1 VSRGLHS
8 NGVFF
13 ELKKVFQSSRVRV
26 KQSKVSRNLLVG
38 PGMKKNKPIRKLL
51 AANRSEIAI
60 RIFRAANELG
70 LRTVGIYSQED
81 RLALHRFKADEAY
94 QVGAGK
100 GPVVA
105 YLDIAGIVALA
116 KEKGVDA
123 IHPGYGFL
131 SENPA
136 FARACEKA
144 GIVFIGPTPELLE
157 LLGDKTAARR
167 LADSAGV
174 PVLPGTEESISSP
187 LEARKFA
194 ASIGYPVIV
203 KAAMGGGGRGMRV
216 VRSEAELEQ
225 RLEEAQGEAK
235 SAFGDASVFL
245 EKYLPRAR
253 HLEVQILADN
263 HGNLLHLYERDC
275 SVQRRHQKVVEVAPA
290 ANLPSSV
297 RVELCDAA
305 VRLARKANYR
315 NAGTVEFLYDVDA
328 QKWYFIE
335 VNPRIQVEHTVTEM
349 VTGIDLVRSQILV
362 AQGHKL
368 HDEPL
373 ALPEQANVPLYGAA
387 LQCRVTTEDPEK
399 NFAPDYG
406 KLTTYRSPAGFGIR
420 LDGGTAY
427 AGAVLAAYYDSLL
440 VKVTAW
446 GTKLPEACQRMDR
459 ALREFRI
466 RGVKTNIPF
475 LENVV
480 NHPRFRA
487 GEVTTSFLDES
498 PELFRLQSRGD
509 RATKLLSYL
518 GDVILNG
525 NPEVKGKPIPKAL
538 EKATLPSV
546 PGIDPPPGTRQLL
559 KKLGPK
565 KFAAWARKEKR
576 LLITDT
582 TFRDAHQSLMATR
595 VRTHDL
601 LATANA
607 VAQRL
612 PNLFSVEMWGGAT
625 FDTAMRF
632 LHEDPWQRLRDLRQ
646 RIPNICFQMLLRG
659 ANAVGYTSYPDNVIV
674 EFVRE
679 SYAQG
684 IDIFRIFDSLNSIEN
699 MRVSIDAVLETG
711 GVCEPA
717 ICYTGDIFDKSR
729 PKYSLKYYVSMAK
742 QLEKLGAHFLGI
754 KDMAGLCKPYAA
766 YELVKTLR
774 EEISIPV
781 HFHTHDTSGVNS
793 ASVLKAADA
802 GADVADAAIAA
813 MSGGTSQPNLN
824 SIVEALRHTP
834 RNTELDIVALNECSD
849 YWETVRTYYLPFDSG
864 PKAGSARLYQHE
876 IPGGQ
881 YTNLREQAAAMGMG
895 HRWREVEKTYAEVNQ
910 LFGDIVKVTPSSKVV
925 GDMTLFLMAN
935 ELQPND
941 LLELDEKHD
950 LSLPNS
956 VVEMFSG
963 VLGVPPGGW
972 PRKLQ
977 KIILRGAA
985 PLKGRPGASLEAVD
999 LTEASI
1005 TLQKKLGHA
1014 VRPDDLLSYL
1024 LYPDVFTKYDKFRQ
1038 SYADVSVLPTPAFY
1052 YGLASGEE
1060 ITIEIEPGKTLILK
1074 FLTASDP
1081 HPDGTRTLFF
1091 ELNGQPRE
1099 VNVRDLALRVVER
1112 AHPKADPADAG
1123 QVAAPTAGVISGIA
1137 VQANHPVE
1145 RGAKLLT
1152 LEAMKMQSNIYAPI
1166 SGRITKLLVTPGQHV
1181 EAKDLLVTIA
1191 P

>member
-1 VSRGLHS
+1 MNFVFSSNRNKLLLRHPANVKQCQVSRRTLIAS
-8 NGVFF
+8 
-13 ELKKVFQSSRVRV
+13 
-26 KQSKVSRNLLVG
+26 
-38 PGMKKNKPIRKLL
+38 GMKKTKPIQKLL

-60 RIFRAANELG
+60 RIFRAATELG

-81 RLALHRFKADEAY
+81 RLGLHRFKADEAY

-100 GPVVA
+100 GPVEA
-105 YLDIAGIVALA
+105 YLDIAGIVAIA
-116 KEKGVDA
+116 KQRGVDA

-144 GIVFIGPTPELLE
+144 GITFVGPTPALLE

-167 LADSAGV
+167 LAASAGV
-174 PVLPGTEESISSP
+174 PVLPGTENPVKSAA
-187 LEARKFA
+187 EAQKIA
-194 ASIGYPVIV
+194 QEIGYPVIV

-216 VRSEAELEQ
+216 VRDPSQLAAL
-225 RLEEAQGEAK
+225 LEEAQGEAR

-253 HLEVQILADN
+253 HLEVQILADQ

-290 ANLPSSV
+290 ANLPGGI
-297 RVELCDAA
+297 RNELCEAA
-305 VRLARKANYR
+305 VALARKANYR

-349 VTGIDLVRSQILV
+349 VTGIDLVQSQILV

-368 HDEPL
+368 HDPPMS
-373 ALPEQANVPLYGAA
+373 LPKQQGVPLYGAA

-406 KLTTYRSPAGFGIR
+406 KISTYRSPAGFGIR

-446 GTKLPEACQRMDR
+446 GKDLPEACSRMDR

-466 RGVKTNIPF
+466 RGVTTNIPF
-475 LENVV
+475 VENVV
-480 NHPRFRA
+480 NHPKFRA
-487 GEVTTSFLDES
+487 GEIITSFLDDS
-498 PELFRLQSRGD
+498 PELFRFPSRGD

-525 NPEVKGKPIPKAL
+525 NPEVKGKKVPEAL
-538 EKATLPSV
+538 EVAVLPSV
-546 PGIDPPPGTRQLL
+546 PGIEPPPGSRQLL
-559 KKLGPK
+559 QKLGPK
-565 KFAAWARKEKR
+565 KFAEWARKEKR

-595 VRTHDL
+595 VRTFDI
-601 LATANA
+601 LATASA

-612 PNLFSVEMWGGAT
+612 VNLFSLEMWGGAT
-625 FDTAMRF
+625 FDTSLRF
-632 LHEDPWQRLRDLRQ
+632 LHEDPWQRLRELRE
-646 RIPNICFQMLLRG
+646 RVPNICFQMLLRG
-659 ANAVGYTSYPDNVIV
+659 ANTVGYASYPDNVTK

-679 SYAQG
+679 SYEQG
-684 IDIFRIFDSLNSIEN
+684 IDIFRIFDSLNSIDN
-699 MRVSIDAVLETG
+699 MRVSIDAALETG
-711 GVCEPA
+711 AVCEPA
-717 ICYTGDIFDKSR
+717 ICYTGDMLDQSR

-742 QLEKLGAHFLGI
+742 QLEKLGAHFLAI

-766 YELVKTLR
+766 FELVKALR
-774 EEISIPV
+774 DEIEIPI
-781 HFHTHDTSGVNS
+781 HFHTHDTSGVNA
-793 ASVLKAADA
+793 ASVLKACDA
-802 GADVADAAIAA
+802 GVDVADAAIAS

-834 RNTELDIVALNECSD
+834 RDTQLDVAALNECSD
-849 YWETVRTYYLPFDSG
+849 YWEVVRTYYLPFDSG

-881 YTNLREQAAAMGMG
+881 FTNLREQAAAMGLG
-895 HRWREVEKTYAEVNQ
+895 HRWREVETTYAEVNQ

-925 GDMTLFLMAN
+925 GDMTLFLMAKDMKP
-935 ELQPND
+935 QD
-941 LLELDEKHD
+941 LLKLDERHD

-972 PRKLQ
+972 PKKLQ

-985 PLKGRPGASLEAVD
+985 PIEGRSSASMDPANFEDEQATLE
-999 LTEASI
+999 
-1005 TLQKKLGHA
+1005 KKIGHRIQRDA
-1014 VRPDDLLSYL
+1014 LLSYL
-1024 LYPDVFTKYDKFRQ
+1024 LYPEVFLKYDKFRQ
-1038 SYADVSVLPTPAFY
+1038 TYSDVSVLPTPPFF
-1052 YGLASGEE
+1052 YGLTSGQE
-1060 ITIEIEPGKTLILK
+1060 ITVDIEPGKTLILK
-1074 FLTASDP
+1074 FLTSSDP

-1099 VNVRDLALRVVER
+1099 VNVRDRALRVVER
-1112 AHPKADPADAG
+1112 AHPKADPAEPG
-1123 QVAAPTAGVISGIA
+1123 QVGAPTAGVVSGIA
-1137 VQANHPVE
+1137 VHTNQTVE

-1152 LEAMKMQSNIYAPI
+1152 LEAMKMQSNIYAAI
-1166 SGRITKLLVTPGQHV
+1166 SGRISKLAVTHGQHV
-1181 EAKDLLVTIA
+1181 EAKDLLVTIV